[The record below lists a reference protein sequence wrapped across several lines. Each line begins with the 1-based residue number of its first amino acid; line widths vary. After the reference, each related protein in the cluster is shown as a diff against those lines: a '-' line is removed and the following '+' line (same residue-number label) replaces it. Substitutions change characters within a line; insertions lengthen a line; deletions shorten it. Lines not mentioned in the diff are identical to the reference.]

1 MTTWNQALEKR
12 IELKKRIEKL
22 EHISQPYKTKHHYMT
37 DAPMIDESKPDE
49 VKPVADVF
57 PTTLE
62 SNKFQEIARKVAEI
76 VFTKNK
82 VYGNSF
88 EESGKIMN
96 TLYPQGV
103 KSGDMV
109 DMLAIV
115 RIIDKLF
122 RIATDKHALG
132 ENPWQD
138 IAGYA
143 TLMTELDGR

>member
-1 MTTWNQALEKR
+1 M
-12 IELKKRIEKL
+12 KKRIEKL
-22 EHISQPYKTKHHYMT
+22 EHNFSQPYKTKHHYMT
-37 DAPMIDESKPDE
+37 DAPMDESKPDE
-49 VKPVADVF
+49 VKPVAD
-57 PTTLE
+57 E
-62 SNKFQEIARKVAEI
+62 SNKFEEIARQVAEI

-96 TLYPQGV
+96 TLYPLGV
-103 KSGDMV
+103 KSGEMV

-143 TLMTELDGR
+143 TLMTELDGRK

>member
-12 IELKKRIEKL
+12 LELKKRIEKL
-22 EHISQPYKTKHHYMT
+22 EHNFSQPYKTKHHL
-37 DAPMIDESKPDE
+37 IDESKPDE
-49 VKPVADVF
+49 VKPVAD
-57 PTTLE
+57 E
-62 SNKFQEIARKVAEI
+62 SNKFEEIARKVAEI

-82 VYGNSF
+82 GYGNSF

-143 TLMTELDGR
+143 TLMTELDGREK

>member
-1 MTTWNQALEKR
+1 M
-12 IELKKRIEKL
+12 KKRIEKL
-22 EHISQPYKTKHHYMT
+22 EHNFSQPYKTKHH
-37 DAPMIDESKPDE
+37 E
-49 VKPVADVF
+49 VKPVAD
-57 PTTLE
+57 E
-62 SNKFQEIARKVAEI
+62 SNKFQAIARQVAEI

-96 TLYPQGV
+96 TLYPLGV
-103 KSGDMV
+103 KSGEMV

-143 TLMTELDGR
+143 TLMTELDGRK